1 MAMEMRQQLKMSQQL
16 VMTPQL
22 QQAIKLLQMTR
33 LELQDLV
40 LQELEENPLLEE
52 STEQEEIREPDT
64 LEVAEQEFEPAQD
77 SVDFHEVE
85 TGDETLRDWDSYLDG
100 YNYSSG
106 EQQYGGEDE
115 RPSFENLLTRKG
127 TLIDHLLWQLHMG
140 QYSKMD
146 VRVGE
151 VIIGNIDETGYLR
164 ASLQEI
170 VVASSFIEE
179 ERARLRKNAASRFVT
194 DEERACLQE
203 IAVCSSLTEDGR
215 ASLLKIAASSSL
227 PQEERDFLQKL
238 ATTSPFTEEDVLD
251 VLECIQEFD
260 PPGVAARDLR
270 ECLLIQARGLGMK
283 GSVVESILLNHLGD
297 LEKRNYKQIVRALKV
312 DLNHVLAASKIIS
325 GFDPRPGSTFSTD
338 DVHYISPDIFVHK
351 VGDDYVV
358 MLNDEGLPN
367 LKVSSQYADVRGN
380 GSIDTQAE
388 HYISDKMRSAVWLI
402 KSIQQ
407 RQRTIYKVAKSII
420 RFQREYFDRGI
431 EYLRPLVLRDIA
443 EDIGMHESTIS
454 RVTTN
459 KYMQTPQGL
468 FELKYFFNS
477 GLSTSEGDFV
487 ASESVKNKIKEII
500 EKENPKKPLSDQKI
514 AEMLT
519 GQTVNIARRTVTKYR
534 EMLNLGSSSERKRH
548 F

>member
-22 QQAIKLLQMTR
+22 QQAIKLLQLTR

-40 LQELEENPLLEE
+40 IQELEENPLLEE
-52 STEQEEIREPDT
+52 AIGQEEIREPDA
-64 LEVAEQEFEPAQD
+64 LEVAEQEFEPIQD
-77 SVDFHEVE
+77 TADFHEVK
-85 TGDETLRDWDSYLDG
+85 TGEDTLRDWDSYLDG

-106 EQQYGGEDE
+106 EQQYGGDDE
-115 RPSFENLLTRKG
+115 RPSFENMLTRKG

-140 QYSKMD
+140 QYSEMD

-151 VIIGNIDETGYLR
+151 VIIGNVDDSGYLR

-170 VVASSFIEE
+170 AVASS
-179 ERARLRKNAASRFVT
+179 A
-194 DEERACLQE
+194 
-203 IAVCSSLTEDGR
+203 TED
-215 ASLLKIAASSSL
+215 
-227 PQEERDFLQKL
+227 
-238 ATTSPFTEEDVLD
+238 DVLD

-270 ECLLIQARGLGMK
+270 ECLLIQARNLGMK

-297 LEKRNYKQIVRALKV
+297 LEKRNYKQIARSLKV
-312 DLNHVLAASKIIS
+312 DLNQVQVASKIIS
-325 GFDPRPGSTFSTD
+325 GFDPRPGSSFSTD

-358 MLNDEGLPN
+358 MLNEEGLPN
-367 LKVSSQYADVRGN
+367 LKVSTQYADVRGN
-380 GSIDTQAE
+380 GSMDSKAE
-388 HYISDKMRSAVWLI
+388 NYINDKMRSAVWLI

-420 RFQREYFDRGI
+420 RFQREFFDRGI
-431 EYLRPLVLRDIA
+431 QYLRPLVLRDIA

-468 FELKYFFNS
+468 LELKYFFNS
-477 GLSTSEGDFV
+477 GLSTTEGDFV
-487 ASESVKNKIKEII
+487 ASESVKNRIRDII

-514 AEMLT
+514 AELLT
-519 GQTVNIARRTVTKYR
+519 DQTVNIARRTVTKYR
-534 EMLNLGSSSERKRH
+534 EMLNFGSSSERKRH

>member
-22 QQAIKLLQMTR
+22 QQAIKLLQLTR

-40 LQELEENPLLEE
+40 VQELEENPLLEE
-52 STEQEEIREPDT
+52 ATGLEDIREPDT
-64 LEVAEQEFEPAQD
+64 LEVAEQEHEPTQD
-77 SVDFHEVE
+77 NSDFHEVK
-85 TGDETLRDWDSYLDG
+85 TGEETLKDWDSYLDG

-140 QYSKMD
+140 QYSEMD

-151 VIIGNIDETGYLR
+151 VIIGNVDDYGYLR

-170 VVASSFIEE
+170 A
-179 ERARLRKNAASRFVT
+179 AAS
-194 DEERACLQE
+194 
-203 IAVCSSLTEDGR
+203 
-215 ASLLKIAASSSL
+215 AS
-227 PQEERDFLQKL
+227 
-238 ATTSPFTEEDVLD
+238 TEEDVQD
-251 VLECIQEFD
+251 VLDCIQEFD

-270 ECLLIQARGLGMK
+270 ECLLIQTWNLGMK
-283 GSVVESILLNHLGD
+283 GSLVESILQNHLGD
-297 LEKRNYKQIVRALKV
+297 LEKRNYKQIARSLKV
-312 DLNHVLAASKIIS
+312 DISQVLIASRIIS
-325 GFDPRPGSTFSTD
+325 GFDPRPGSSFSTD

-358 MLNDEGLPN
+358 MLNEEGLPN
-367 LKVSSQYADVRGN
+367 LKVSTQYSEVRGN

-388 HYISDKMRSAVWLI
+388 HYINDKMRSAVWLI

-420 RFQREYFDRGI
+420 RFQREFFDRGI

-468 FELKYFFNS
+468 LELKYFFNS

-487 ASESVKNKIKEII
+487 ASESVKNRIKEII

-514 AEMLT
+514 AEMLAD
-519 GQTVNIARRTVTKYR
+519 QTVNIARRTVTKYR
-534 EMLNLGSSSERKRH
+534 EMLNFGSSSERKRH